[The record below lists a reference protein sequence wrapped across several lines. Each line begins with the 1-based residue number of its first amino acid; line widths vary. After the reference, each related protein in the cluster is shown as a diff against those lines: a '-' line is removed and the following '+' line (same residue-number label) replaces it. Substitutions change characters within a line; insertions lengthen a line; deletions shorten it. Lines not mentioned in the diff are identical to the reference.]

1 MRIKDYIFY
10 RMYLAYRKHEEFG
23 RITTMLYFTWIE
35 YFLTFP
41 ISFIFL
47 SIIKPDSKATSL
59 ITAAIPMVIIF
70 LLNLKRYHSN
80 KKIDELKSRFKNSKY
95 NYRIKNWMLYLLPLV
110 ASFIGIFELFILT
123 KLVDKG

>member
-1 MRIKDYIFY
+1 
-10 RMYLAYRKHEEFG
+10 MYLAYRKHEEFG